1 MEPHVSLDERL
12 NQILTSFAKWHGDS
26 EEAGRLMA
34 ANAVVIAAMQA
45 EEQSH
50 SPQTSVLAQQVIQ
63 AYQVFL
69 DQVKAQQQ
77 EIKQELGRLNRKNNL
92 VKTNLIY
99 SEDKKMNYQKM
110 QNNYLKNQ
118 VMSASPNKLIEM
130 LLQAAIKNI
139 KLAQLAIEKQELA
152 KAHEHFIKT
161 QNILLELRTSLDEKQ
176 GGEIAEGLAA
186 LYEYMYQQLIEAN
199 IKKEVVPAQAVAE
212 LLSEL
217 LESWQAI
224 TQSA

>member
-34 ANAVVIAAMQA
+34 ANAVVIEAMQA

-92 VKTNLIY
+92 VKTYLQQ
-99 SEDKKMNYQKM
+99 EDNAAFVEM

>member
-1 MEPHVSLDERL
+1 
-12 NQILTSFAKWHGDS
+12 
-26 EEAGRLMA
+26 
-34 ANAVVIAAMQA
+34 
-45 EEQSH
+45 
-50 SPQTSVLAQQVIQ
+50 
-63 AYQVFL
+63 
-69 DQVKAQQQ
+69 
-77 EIKQELGRLNRKNNL
+77 
-92 VKTNLIY
+92 
-99 SEDKKMNYQKM
+99 MNYQQM
-110 QNNYLKNQ
+110 QSNYLKNQ

-152 KAHEHFIKT
+152 KAHEYFIKT
-161 QNILLELRTSLDEKQ
+161 QNILLELRTSLDKKQ
-176 GGEIAEGLAA
+176 GGEIAEGLAT

-199 IKKEVVPAQAVAE
+199 IKKEVAPAQAVAE

>member
-26 EEAGRLMA
+26 EEAGRLMG
-34 ANAVVIAAMQA
+34 ANAVAMQA

-92 VKTNLIY
+92 VKTYLQQ
-99 SEDKKMNYQKM
+99 EDN
-110 QNNYLKNQ
+110 
-118 VMSASPNKLIEM
+118 
-130 LLQAAIKNI
+130 AAFVEFD
-139 KLAQLAIEKQELA
+139 L
-152 KAHEHFIKT
+152 
-161 QNILLELRTSLDEKQ
+161 
-176 GGEIAEGLAA
+176 
-186 LYEYMYQQLIEAN
+186 
-199 IKKEVVPAQAVAE
+199 
-212 LLSEL
+212 
-217 LESWQAI
+217 
-224 TQSA
+224 

>member
-1 MEPHVSLDERL
+1 
-12 NQILTSFAKWHGDS
+12 
-26 EEAGRLMA
+26 
-34 ANAVVIAAMQA
+34 
-45 EEQSH
+45 
-50 SPQTSVLAQQVIQ
+50 
-63 AYQVFL
+63 
-69 DQVKAQQQ
+69 
-77 EIKQELGRLNRKNNL
+77 
-92 VKTNLIY
+92 
-99 SEDKKMNYQKM
+99 MNYQKM

-199 IKKEVVPAQAVAE
+199 IKKEVVPAQAVAVIRKLAGHYPISLIKSTVC
-212 LLSEL
+212 LLIDEK
-217 LESWQAI
+217 QVCI
-224 TQSA
+224 KHI

>member
-1 MEPHVSLDERL
+1 
-12 NQILTSFAKWHGDS
+12 
-26 EEAGRLMA
+26 
-34 ANAVVIAAMQA
+34 
-45 EEQSH
+45 
-50 SPQTSVLAQQVIQ
+50 
-63 AYQVFL
+63 
-69 DQVKAQQQ
+69 
-77 EIKQELGRLNRKNNL
+77 
-92 VKTNLIY
+92 
-99 SEDKKMNYQKM
+99 MNYQKM

-186 LYEYMYQQLIEAN
+186 LYEYMYQQLIEA
-199 IKKEVVPAQAVAE
+199 KKVGRPLPNQLDQIYR
-212 LLSEL
+212 LLADRRKASMY
-217 LESWQAI
+217 
-224 TQSA
+224 

>member
-34 ANAVVIAAMQA
+34 ANAVVIEAMQA

-92 VKTNLIY
+92 VKTYLQQ
-99 SEDKKMNYQKM
+99 EDN
-110 QNNYLKNQ
+110 
-118 VMSASPNKLIEM
+118 
-130 LLQAAIKNI
+130 AAF
-139 KLAQLAIEKQELA
+139 AIEKQELA

-224 TQSA
+224 IQSA

>member
-1 MEPHVSLDERL
+1 
-12 NQILTSFAKWHGDS
+12 
-26 EEAGRLMA
+26 
-34 ANAVVIAAMQA
+34 
-45 EEQSH
+45 
-50 SPQTSVLAQQVIQ
+50 
-63 AYQVFL
+63 
-69 DQVKAQQQ
+69 
-77 EIKQELGRLNRKNNL
+77 
-92 VKTNLIY
+92 
-99 SEDKKMNYQKM
+99 MNYQKM

-217 LESWQAI
+217 LES
-224 TQSA
+224 